1 MDLAL
6 ADLETEVRRL
16 KRVEQAALAVVKS
29 FSNSI
34 DYNTW
39 DAALD
44 ALEAARP
51 DPARLDIGVIT
62 AGIAVTWIGF
72 RHPGFDFAAGRPGL
86 VALQAAL
93 ETRPS
98 FAATRPG

>member
-1 MDLAL
+1 MTSEEREMDLAL

-44 ALEAARP
+44 ALEAALKEKP
-51 DPARLDIGVIT
+51 
-62 AGIAVTWIGF
+62 
-72 RHPGFDFAAGRPGL
+72 
-86 VALQAAL
+86 
-93 ETRPS
+93 
-98 FAATRPG
+98 

>member
-1 MDLAL
+1 MTEEEREMDLQL

-16 KRVEQAALAVVKS
+16 KKIEQAALAVVKS

-44 ALEAARP
+44 ALEAA
-51 DPARLDIGVIT
+51 LKEKV
-62 AGIAVTWIGF
+62 
-72 RHPGFDFAAGRPGL
+72 
-86 VALQAAL
+86 
-93 ETRPS
+93 
-98 FAATRPG
+98 